1 MTDMARPDR
10 CAWCYTTLQEFRIS
24 GRTFRPGDVLNHR
37 HLAIGP
43 RAIARLISEGKIEVQ
58 QPPVE
63 EDE

>member
-1 MTDMARPDR
+1 MTRPDR
-10 CAWCYTTLQEFRIS
+10 CAWHYTTLQEFRFG
-24 GRTFRPGDVLNHR
+24 GRTYSIGDTINRR

-43 RAIARLISEGKIEVQ
+43 RAIARLIADGKIEVQ